1 MKENK
6 IIALCYDFDKTLSP
20 FNMQEQGFIQ
30 DLGLDIKSFWKE
42 VLDFS
47 KENQV
52 ESNLAYMYKMVQKV
66 GNSFTKET
74 LKSYG
79 EKIKL
84 FDGVESWFD
93 RINSYANEMG
103 VSIEHYIISSG
114 IKEMIEGT
122 DIAKKGCFK
131 EIYASS
137 FYYNEN
143 GVAVWPSQVVN
154 YTNKTQFLFRI
165 EKGVLNVL
173 DDAVNDRFMPDEK
186 RIPFSNIIYIGDS
199 DTDVPC
205 MNLVKRLGGNS
216 IGVYDKDT
224 LDKSKIIKMIKDER
238 ISSFAPADYSEN
250 SELDK
255 TIKNIIK
262 NIINN

>member
-1 MKENK
+1 MEKNK
-6 IIALCYDFDKTLSP
+6 IVALCYDFDKTLSP

-30 DLGLDIKSFWKE
+30 DLGLDINVFWEE
-42 VLDFS
+42 VKDFS
-47 KENQV
+47 TKNQV
-52 ESNLAYMYKMVQKV
+52 EGNLAYMYKMVQKV
-66 GNSFTKET
+66 GKSFTKET
-74 LKSYG
+74 LKKYG

-84 FDGVESWFD
+84 FDGVDGWFD
-93 RINSYANEMG
+93 RINAYALG
-103 VSIEHYIISSG
+103 LGIKVEHYIISSG

-122 DIAKKGCFK
+122 NIAKNGCLK

-137 FYYNEN
+137 FYYDEN

-165 EKGVLNVL
+165 EKGVLDAL
-173 DDAVNDRFMPDEK
+173 DDAVNDKFMPDEK

-205 MNLVKRLGGNS
+205 MSLVKRLGGNS
-216 IGVYDKDT
+216 IGVYNKET

-238 ISSFAPADYSEN
+238 ISSFAPADYTEN

-255 TIKNIIK
+255 TIKNILKQI
-262 NIINN
+262 